1 MLLGGGVSAFSSS
14 NYYHYRPYHPY
25 PPAVLSPVLVR
36 TRMAS
41 PPSNRN
47 GKTEGNEEDRAE
59 EEEEDRY
66 IISFT
71 RNTEKHHN
79 DEKYS
84 PQHID
89 VDLELLSQ
97 GELLTFRDELE
108 ELNEACTEDATQ
120 THPLC
125 DVIVKEERDMAL
137 GRIEAL
143 LQDWENTIVVDM
155 GMVQKM
161 MTTPW
166 LYDLD
171 TVQKTIANMEQLNS
185 DCTEEGQQT
194 NPGCDVLLKKER
206 DAAIE
211 LLTSYLTSIQQL
223 VATSAALSSSS
234 SSTSETTNDKEEER
248 KEVLPA
254 VVDDVSSSSS
264 SFAMEEIRECVQS
277 NPGSTS
283 IEIMTRMQHSL
294 EAQQI
299 ACTEDATQTTA
310 ACEVE
315 LKDERN
321 RLIEALT
328 IHIQNATNINKK
340 NEEVP
345 TPGGDDGDGPQPSD
359 DYLVQI

>member
-1 MLLGGGVSAFSSS
+1 MLLGGAVSAFSSS
-14 NYYHYRPYHPY
+14 NCDHHPSHL
-25 PPAVLSPVLVR
+25 AVSSPSFVR
-36 TRMAS
+36 NMIAS
-41 PPSNRN
+41 PSNRN
-47 GKTEGNEEDRAE
+47 GKTEGD
-59 EEEEDRY
+59 EEDRY

-71 RNTEKHHN
+71 RHTEKHHN
-79 DEKYS
+79 DEEDYS

-234 SSTSETTNDKEEER
+234 SSASSSTSDTTNDKEEER

-321 RLIEALT
+321 RLIESLT
-328 IHIQNATNINKK
+328 IHIQNATTINKK
-340 NEEVP
+340 NGVQ
-345 TPGGDDGDGPQPSD
+345 TPSGDDGDGPQPSN